1 MFGVA
6 GSVGNAFFSR
16 WQPTMVVRPIAEFA
30 PAAPLNSPGEVVVE
44 NGLGSGNSRDRD
56 TIDIA
61 LVVPL
66 TGPAGMFGP
75 SCEISA
81 ELAVEDLNAAGGVLD
96 RPVRIHPVDAGAPL
110 GSLSAEMARL
120 IDHHRVDAVV
130 GWHLSDARQVITPH
144 TAGRIPY
151 VYTTFYEGGENTDGV
166 YMIGET
172 PEQQLFPALDWLR
185 GNHGLKRW
193 CIVGNDY
200 VWPRMTARV
209 TKEYMAERGIDFA
222 GEAFVPLGS
231 RDFRGLL
238 ELVRTSRADGVL
250 VLMVGADNA
259 AFNRAFARA
268 GFHEDHIRLSLMIG
282 EDVLCASGSGGTEGL
297 YTACGYFESVLTPEN
312 MRFGSRYQRRFG
324 QAAPALNN
332 IGESCYEGLLL
343 LSALAER
350 ARSLQISA
358 IDKVASTVAYEGPR
372 GEVAMHGA
380 HTVQPVY
387 LADADDFDFRVLTEL
402 RSR

>member
-1 MFGVA
+1 MD
-6 GSVGNAFFSR
+6 
-16 WQPTMVVRPIAEFA
+16 
-30 PAAPLNSPGEVVVE
+30 
-44 NGLGSGNSRDRD
+44 NGLGSGTSRDRD

-110 GSLSAEMARL
+110 GSLSAEMGRL
-120 IDHHRVDAVV
+120 IDHNQVDAVV
-130 GWHLSDARQVITPH
+130 GWHLSNARQVITPH

-151 VYTTFYEGGENTDGV
+151 VYTTFYEGGENTEGV

-185 GNHGLKRW
+185 EHQGLKRW

-209 TKEYMAERGIDFA
+209 TMEYMRRRGIDFV
-222 GEAFVPLGS
+222 GEAYVPLGG
-231 RDFRGLL
+231 RDFRDML

-268 GFHEDHIRLSLMIG
+268 GLQEDHIRLSLMIG
-282 EDVLCASGSGGTEGL
+282 EDVLCASGSSGTEGL

-312 MRFGSRYQRRFG
+312 MGFGSRYQRWFG

-343 LSALAER
+343 LSALAET
-350 ARSLQISA
+350 ARSLEISA
-358 IDKVASTVAYEGPR
+358 IDRVASTVAYQGPR
-372 GEVAMHGA
+372 GEVAMHGS

-387 LADADDFDFRVLTEL
+387 LADTDELDFRVLTEL
-402 RSR
+402 RSP